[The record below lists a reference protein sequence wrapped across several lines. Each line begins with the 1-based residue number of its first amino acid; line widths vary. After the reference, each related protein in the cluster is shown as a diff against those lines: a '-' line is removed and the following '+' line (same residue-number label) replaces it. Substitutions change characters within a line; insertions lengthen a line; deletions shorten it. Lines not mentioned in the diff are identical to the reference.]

1 MGGGG
6 GLVRYGFIL
15 FGERERGGGDVGF
28 SRGGRGLNL
37 FWG

>member
-15 FGERERGGGDVGF
+15 FGERERGGGMWVF
-28 SRGGRGLNL
+28 QEGGG
-37 FWG
+37 G